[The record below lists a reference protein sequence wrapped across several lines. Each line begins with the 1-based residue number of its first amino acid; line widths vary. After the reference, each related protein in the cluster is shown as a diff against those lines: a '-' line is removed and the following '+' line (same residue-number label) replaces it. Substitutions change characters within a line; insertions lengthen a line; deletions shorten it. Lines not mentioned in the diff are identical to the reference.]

1 MLGEFSPSGASG
13 MTSLMARCVGAQ
25 CRQDVLPSQTS
36 ELQTSELG
44 DRQLID
50 DACNVYACREAP
62 FPRKRELERHTIA
75 AVFARKN
82 GSSRLL
88 AESE

>member
-13 MTSLMARCVGAQ
+13 MTSLMARCVGE
-25 CRQDVLPSQTS
+25 CRQDVLPS
-36 ELQTSELG
+36 QTSELG

-82 GSSRLL
+82 GSSRRL